1 MIGYKLKTNIFVAF
15 VTAFNL
21 LLQYS
26 QSEYI
31 HFYKLYV
38 HIISINYMFM
48 SDKSN
53 I

>member
-1 MIGYKLKTNIFVAF
+1 VAF

-26 QSEYI
+26 QSKYI

-38 HIISINYMFM
+38 HV
-48 SDKSN
+48 
-53 I
+53 